1 MRLMLVF
8 LCDEFFIASQI
19 KIFPKNQPL
28 SPLSSSLGA
37 QDHPLPSH
45 TATRG
50 SLPWPRHAWPSG
62 ILATGTKDK

>member
-19 KIFPKNQPL
+19 KIFFLRTSP
-28 SPLSSSLGA
+28 SPLSSSVGA
-37 QDHPLPSH
+37 QDQPLPSH
-45 TATRG
+45 TDTRG
-50 SLPWPRHAWPSG
+50 SLAWPRHAWPSG